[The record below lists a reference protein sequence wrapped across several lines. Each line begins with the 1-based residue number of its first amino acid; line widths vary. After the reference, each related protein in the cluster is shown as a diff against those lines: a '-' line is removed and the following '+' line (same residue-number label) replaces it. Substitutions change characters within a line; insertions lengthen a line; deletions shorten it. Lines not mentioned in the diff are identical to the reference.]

1 MAASMNQRCS
11 GFAGDGAVDCAVDCA
26 VAGLP
31 HGMLIVSLGVVA
43 SSLFLQRQERE
54 RARAQRLAAAAE
66 G

>member
-1 MAASMNQRCS
+1 M
-11 GFAGDGAVDCAVDCA
+11 V
-26 VAGLP
+26 
-31 HGMLIVSLGVVA
+31 LIVSLGVVA